1 MDYIN
6 GGVFMI
12 TDMTNGNP
20 TTTILKFAFPMLI
33 GNLFQQLY
41 NIVDTIVVGR
51 FIGKDALASVGSSFM
66 LMNFFSFVIIGLCMG
81 ASIVYS
87 YYFGEKN
94 YSNLRKT
101 IYISFLSIGI
111 FTVLLSIILVFNV
124 ERMLLLINT
133 PKSILEDSIIY
144 LKVIFASLIFTYL
157 FNICSALLRS
167 IGDSRTPLYFLILA
181 ALINIV
187 LDLLFVKVYNMGV
200 LGVAIATAIA
210 QAVSSILCL
219 INGFTKIPFIKL
231 TREDMVFD
239 KEIAKIVAKYSFLTS
254 IQQSIMTFGMVC
266 VQGIV
271 NTFGADTIAAFTA
284 AGKIDSIAY
293 LPVQDF
299 GNAFS
304 TYVAQNKG
312 ANNMERIRAGV
323 KSVVNTIIIFCLI
336 LSIVIYMNSD
346 KLMNIFVNS
355 SETNVIAIGVEYLSI
370 ISVFYVLIGF
380 LFMFYGFFRGMG
392 ELNTSLFLTILSLG
406 SRVFL
411 AYTLSRIP
419 QLGQRGIWWS
429 VPIGWM
435 IADSVGFILYRKT
448 CKNKLLKLEEIPNS

>member
-1 MDYIN
+1 
-6 GGVFMI
+6 MI
-12 TDMTNGNP
+12 TDMTRGNP
-20 TTTILKFAFPMLI
+20 TTTILKFSFPMLV

-41 NIVDTIVVGR
+41 NIVDSVVVGR
-51 FIGKDALASVGSSFM
+51 FIGKGALAAVGSSFM

-111 FTVLLSIILVFNV
+111 FTVLLSILLVFNT

-133 PKSILEDSIIY
+133 PADILGDARIY
-144 LKVIFASLIFTYL
+144 LKVIFGSLIFTYL
-157 FNICSALLRS
+157 FNVCSALLRS
-167 IGDSRTPLYFLILA
+167 IGDSKTPLYFLILA
-181 ALINIV
+181 ALINIA
-187 LDLLFVKVYNMGV
+187 LDLLFVIVYDMGV
-200 LGVAIATAIA
+200 LGVAVATAIA
-210 QAVSSILCL
+210 QGVSSILCL
-219 INGFTKIPFIKL
+219 VYGFTKISFIRL
-231 TREDMVFD
+231 TKEDMVFD
-239 KEIAKIVAKYSFLTS
+239 KDIAIVVAKYSFLTS

-312 ANNMERIRAGV
+312 ANNMKRIREGIKSAV
-323 KSVVNTIIIFCLI
+323 KTIIIFCVI
-336 LSIVIYMNSD
+336 LSFLIYISAD
-346 KLMNIFVNS
+346 KLMTIFVAA
-355 SETNVIAIGVEYLSI
+355 SETNVIDIGVEYLSI
-370 ISVFYVLIGF
+370 ISIFYVLIGF
-380 LFMFYGFFRGMG
+380 LFMFYGFFRGIG
-392 ELNTSLFLTILSLG
+392 ELNTSLFLTVLSLG
-406 SRVFL
+406 TRVFM
-411 AYTLSRIP
+411 AYTLSQIP
-419 QLGQRGIWWS
+419 QIGQKGIWWS
-429 VPIGWM
+429 VPIGWI
-435 IADSVGFILYRKT
+435 IADSVGFILYRRT
-448 CKNKLLKLEEIPNS
+448 HKNKLT

>member
-1 MDYIN
+1 
-6 GGVFMI
+6 MI
-12 TDMTNGNP
+12 TDMTRGNP
-20 TTTILKFAFPMLI
+20 TTTILKFSFPMLV

-41 NIVDTIVVGR
+41 NIVDSVVVGR
-51 FIGKDALASVGSSFM
+51 FIGKGALAAVGSSFM

-111 FTVLLSIILVFNV
+111 FTVLLSILLVFNT
-124 ERMLLLINT
+124 ERTLLLINT
-133 PKSILEDSIIY
+133 PADILGDAEIY
-144 LKVIFASLIFTYL
+144 LKVIFGSLIFTYL

-167 IGDSRTPLYFLILA
+167 IGDSKTPLYFLILA
-181 ALINIV
+181 ALINIA
-187 LDLLFVKVYNMGV
+187 LDLIFVIVYDMGV
-200 LGVAIATAIA
+200 LGVAVATAIA
-210 QAVSSILCL
+210 QGVSSILCL
-219 INGFTKIPFIKL
+219 VYGFTKIPFIRLNK
-231 TREDMVFD
+231 EDMVFD
-239 KEIAKIVAKYSFLTS
+239 KDIAIVVAKYSFLTS

-312 ANNMERIRAGV
+312 ANNMKRIREGIKSAV
-323 KSVVNTIIIFCLI
+323 KTIIIFCVI
-336 LSIVIYMNSD
+336 LSFLIYISAD
-346 KLMNIFVNS
+346 KLMTIFVAA
-355 SETNVIAIGVEYLSI
+355 SETNVIDIGVEYLSI
-370 ISVFYVLIGF
+370 ISIFYVLIGF
-380 LFMFYGFFRGMG
+380 LFMFYGFFRGIG
-392 ELNTSLFLTILSLG
+392 ELNTSLFLTVLSLG
-406 SRVFL
+406 TRVFM
-411 AYTLSRIP
+411 AYTLSQIP
-419 QLGQRGIWWS
+419 QIGQKGIWWS
-429 VPIGWM
+429 VPIGWI
-435 IADSVGFILYRKT
+435 IADSIGFILYRRT
-448 CKNKLLKLEEIPNS
+448 HKNKLT

>member
-1 MDYIN
+1 
-6 GGVFMI
+6 MI
-12 TDMTNGNP
+12 TDMTRGNP
-20 TTTILKFAFPMLI
+20 TTTILKFSFPMLV

-41 NIVDTIVVGR
+41 NIVDSVVVGR
-51 FIGKDALASVGSSFM
+51 FIGKGALAAVGSSFM

-111 FTVLLSIILVFNV
+111 FTVLLSILLVFNT

-133 PKSILEDSIIY
+133 PADILGDARIY
-144 LKVIFASLIFTYL
+144 LKVIFGSLIFTYL
-157 FNICSALLRS
+157 FNVCSALLRS
-167 IGDSRTPLYFLILA
+167 IGDSKTPLYFLILA
-181 ALINIV
+181 ALINIA
-187 LDLLFVKVYNMGV
+187 LDLLFVIVYDMGV
-200 LGVAIATAIA
+200 LGVAVATAIA
-210 QAVSSILCL
+210 QGVSSILCL
-219 INGFTKIPFIKL
+219 VYGFTKIPFIRLNK
-231 TREDMVFD
+231 EDMVFD
-239 KEIAKIVAKYSFLTS
+239 KDIAIVVAKYSFLTS

-312 ANNMERIRAGV
+312 ANNMKRIREGIKSAV
-323 KSVVNTIIIFCLI
+323 KTIIIFCVI
-336 LSIVIYMNSD
+336 LSFLIYISAD
-346 KLMNIFVNS
+346 KLMTIFVAA
-355 SETNVIAIGVEYLSI
+355 SETNVIDIGVEYLSI
-370 ISVFYVLIGF
+370 ISIFYVLIGF
-380 LFMFYGFFRGMG
+380 LFMFYGFFRGIG
-392 ELNTSLFLTILSLG
+392 ELNTSLFLTVLSLG
-406 SRVFL
+406 TRVFM
-411 AYTLSRIP
+411 AYTLSQIP
-419 QLGQRGIWWS
+419 QIGQKGIWWS
-429 VPIGWM
+429 VPIGWI
-435 IADSVGFILYRKT
+435 IADSIGFILYRRT
-448 CKNKLLKLEEIPNS
+448 HKNKLT

>member
-1 MDYIN
+1 
-6 GGVFMI
+6 MI
-12 TDMTNGNP
+12 TDMTKGNP
-20 TTTILKFAFPMLI
+20 STTILKFAFPMLI

-41 NIVDTIVVGR
+41 NIVDSVVVGR

-66 LMNFFSFVIIGLCMG
+66 LMNFFSFVIIGMCMG

-94 YSNLRKT
+94 YSKLRKT

-111 FTVLLSIILVFNV
+111 FTILLSVLLVFNI
-124 ERMLLLINT
+124 EEMLILINT
-133 PKSILEDSIIY
+133 PENILGDARIY
-144 LKVIFASLIFTYL
+144 LKVIFASLIFAYL

-187 LDLLFVKVYNMGV
+187 LDLLFVIVYDMGV
-200 LGVAIATAIA
+200 LGVAVATAIA

-219 INGFTKIPFIKL
+219 IYGFTKIPFIRL

-239 KEIAKIVAKYSFLTS
+239 KEIAKVVAKYSFLTS

-312 ANNMERIRAGV
+312 ANNMTRIREGV
-323 KSVVNTIIIFCLI
+323 KSVVKTIIIFCLI
-336 LSIVIYMNSD
+336 LSLAIYISAG
-346 KLMNIFVNS
+346 KLMNIFVNA
-355 SETNVIAIGVEYLSI
+355 SEINVIEIGVEYLSI
-370 ISVFYVLIGF
+370 ISIFYVLIGF

-419 QLGQRGIWWS
+419 QIGQRGIWWS
-429 VPIGWM
+429 VPIGWI
-435 IADSVGFILYRKT
+435 IADLVGFVLYKRT
-448 CKNKLLKLEEIPNS
+448 HKNKLLIPQETLNF

>member
-1 MDYIN
+1 
-6 GGVFMI
+6 MI